1 VIDERPALG
10 SMLWRALRLRC
21 AWCGSRHGIVRGWF
35 HRHDTCQHCG
45 MSVQRGQD
53 GFELGA
59 ASVNAILTLG
69 ALIGAATIAIVVMYP
84 DVSTGPLV
92 AVLVAVAVVLPV
104 LLYPF
109 TSTIWFA
116 IELLMER
123 PSADEIGRAHAR
135 VEHLAEGA

>member
-1 VIDERPALG
+1 
-10 SMLWRALRLRC
+10 
-21 AWCGSRHGIVRGWF
+21 
-35 HRHDTCQHCG
+35 
-45 MSVQRGQD
+45 MSVQRGQE

-69 ALIGAATIAIVVMYP
+69 ALIGAAAIAIVVMYP

-92 AVLVAVAVVLPV
+92 AVLVAVAVILPV

-109 TSTIWFA
+109 TYTIWFA

-123 PSADEIGRAHAR
+123 PSADEIERARAR
-135 VEHLAEGA
+135 VEHVAEGA